1 MISTSRVFALPRNH
15 WFLLA
20 ALVPAVV
27 LRVLTMAGHP
37 PALLFFADS
46 FTYLREPAPGTFR
59 PAGYSIFLHLLR
71 PAHSLAL
78 VTAAQHVIGLVL
90 AVSVYALLRRRGLPG
105 WGATLAVTPL
115 LFDEFLI
122 LMEHMVMADALFAA
136 LLTGGVLALL
146 TGWYGTA
153 GLLLGAAALTRTI
166 GLPVLVL
173 GVAYL
178 AARRAGPRPVLR
190 LAAAGL
196 APLLAY
202 SAWAFAE
209 TGSPAL
215 TRADGM
221 FLWART
227 MSFAD
232 CRVIRPS
239 DTRLCTGQPAGKRAA
254 PPFWLWGGTLDQIP
268 VKERNAVAGRF
279 AREAIAAQPGAY
291 LAAVGR
297 DLGELLRWERTSSRV
312 VPGKHNPYQF
322 PREERRV
329 KDPGPARYERG
340 PADTRLVEPYAGWMR
355 AYQRFG
361 YLPYPL
367 LTLALL
373 GSLAAATI
381 RRRPE
386 ALLPGLAAV
395 TLVAGP
401 PFVSGYDIR
410 YVLAAVPVTCLAI
423 GMVTFPIS
431 LGRGLPRK
439 RSSRVSTPRPDRHPD
454 TRDRAAPAGRPGL
467 SPVAAVLRRLLRLP
481 E

>member
-1 MISTSRVFALPRNH
+1 M
-15 WFLLA
+15 
-20 ALVPAVV
+20 V
-27 LRVLTMAGHP
+27 LRVLTMAGYP

-46 FTYLREPAPGTFR
+46 FTYLREPVPGTFR

-71 PAHSLAL
+71 PVHSLAL
-78 VTAAQHVIGLVL
+78 VTAVQHLLGLAL

-105 WGATLAVTPL
+105 WGATLVVGPL

-136 LLTGGVLALL
+136 LVTGGVLALL
-146 TGWYGTA
+146 TGRYGTA
-153 GLLLGAAALTRTI
+153 GLLLAAAALTRTI

-178 AARRAGPRPVLR
+178 ALRRAGRRPVLR

-209 TGSPAL
+209 TGSPSL

-221 FLWART
+221 FLWSRT
-227 MSFAD
+227 MTFAD
-232 CRVIRPS
+232 CRVIRPA
-239 DTRLCTGQPAGKRAA
+239 DTRLCPTQPAGERAA
-254 PPFWLWGGTLDQIP
+254 PPFWMWGGTLNRIP

-279 AREAIAAQPGAY
+279 AREAIVAQPGAY

-297 DLGELLRWERTSSRV
+297 DLGELLRWERTSARV
-312 VPGKHNPYQF
+312 VPGKRNPYQF
-322 PREERRV
+322 PREERPV
-329 KDPGPARYERG
+329 KDRAPGIYERG
-340 PADTRLVEPYAGWMR
+340 PVGTRLVEPYAGWLR

-367 LTLALL
+367 LTLGLL
-373 GSLAAATI
+373 GSLAAAAV

-395 TLVAGP
+395 VLVALP
-401 PFVSGYDIR
+401 PFVSGYDVR
-410 YVLAAVPVTCLAI
+410 YVLTAMPLTCLAI
-423 GMVTFPIS
+423 GMVTFPIN
-431 LGRGLPRK
+431 LDRGLPRK
-439 RSSRVSTPRPDRHPD
+439 RSSLVSTPRSDHRPGPRH
-454 TRDRAAPAGRPGL
+454 RAAPAGRPGL
-467 SPVAAVLRRLLRLP
+467 PPVAAVLRRLLRLP
-481 E
+481 A